1 MADTLGQTQM
11 SSPTSI
17 SAPIGFSEQHGYNEI
32 GVKLIRQTFGRNLY
46 YSVKRIRNQLTKKV
60 YQAKRA
66 KGTEK
71 FLNRLSKISVDSI
84 FFTVAYNTPWT
95 IKLMISFWHKNCR
108 NLHLAVIDNSS
119 DPASAE
125 EIRNICS
132 TANISY
138 LKLPKNNAGHMCRS
152 HGFAINWIWKN
163 LVCRTPNLNI
173 IGLIDHDCF
182 PIKPWD
188 LSSKPNVFAYGAKNP
203 GYIQGVHTWNMWA
216 GFMIFDMG
224 RSPVNKRKMDFTVN
238 PLDTLDT
245 GGMNWRIVYRNLS
258 TDQYSFAKVERIQ
271 LNLKDGN
278 KGPLSTIEVEIVD
291 DSLLHLGGL
300 THKKLWNQQNVEEAL
315 ASFRNQQLSTDRQA

>member
-1 MADTLGQTQM
+1 MAK
-11 SSPTSI
+11 
-17 SAPIGFSEQHGYNEI
+17 
-32 GVKLIRQTFGRNLY
+32 KL
-46 YSVKRIRNQLTKKV
+46 
-60 YQAKRA
+60 YQAKRV
-66 KGTEK
+66 KGTDK
-71 FLNRLSKISVDSI
+71 FLNRLRKLSVDSI

-95 IKLMISFWHKNCR
+95 IKLMISFWQENCQS
-108 NLHLAVIDNSS
+108 LHLAVIDNSS

-163 LVCRTPNLNI
+163 LVCCTPKLNT
-173 IGLIDHDCF
+173 IGFIDHDCF

-188 LSSKPNVFAYGAKNP
+188 LSSKPNLFAYGAKNP

-245 GGMNWRIVYRNLS
+245 GGMNWRIVYRHLS

-271 LNLKDGN
+271 LELTDENERQL
-278 KGPLSTIEVEIVD
+278 PTIEAEIID

-300 THKKLWNQQNVEEAL
+300 THKKLWQQHNTGEAL
-315 ASFRNQQLSTDRQA
+315 AFLCNQQILTNKQA